1 MQREKRAIPGHCPVT
16 QWAIIRPWVQS
27 SVHLTTSLLLYIERG
42 NRMKNIKTRVEELTS
57 NNKKLQEQEQ
67 MLRAKYDQVWF
78 VSVFSR
84 NLQK

>member
-1 MQREKRAIPGHCPVT
+1 MKSGPTPGHRLET

-27 SVHLTTSLLLYIERG
+27 SVHLITSLFLYIERG

-78 VSVFSR
+78 MSVFSR
-84 NLQK
+84 NLQR